1 MYIIAFLFHFSADS
15 FVCMR
20 ALVYNRLR
28 KTGPSRVPTHTPP
41 PLEEQ
46 MGVASETGPR
56 LFVKTAMKAAHTIL
70 QHFLLL
76 KVLFQKLLQ
85 AHSKRAMK
93 AEQELRVRVT
103 GQATEAQRKGE

>member
-1 MYIIAFLFHFSADS
+1 
-15 FVCMR
+15 
-20 ALVYNRLR
+20 
-28 KTGPSRVPTHTPP
+28 
-41 PLEEQ
+41 